1 MSNSGAGG
9 GPPSNSVKFPS
20 NSVKL
25 PSNFSRALRQIP
37 SNPSNPSNPAARPW
51 ARPISDQKPMKNSK
65 FSWPPRQLQR
75 SFTLGIAMGAKM
87 DLKKPTGRRRR
98 PMKILPH
105 PAPRQIPSNSVKFP
119 SNFRQILA
127 ARRAPP
133 SNSVKFRRLA
143 GPPSNSVKFRQIP
156 SNSGPRSGPYYPPL
170 AYINHPHLRIALNS
184 GTRHACITM
193 IVPGD
198 ALNFTHP

>member
-9 GPPSNSVKFPS
+9 GPPSIAVKLPSNSVKLPS

-37 SNPSNPSNPAARPW
+37 SNPSNPSNTAARPW
-51 ARPISDQKPMKNSK
+51 ARPIFDQKPMKNSK

-75 SFTLGIAMGAKM
+75 PFTLGIAMGAKM

-105 PAPRQIPSNSVKFP
+105 PAPRQIPSN
-119 SNFRQILA
+119 FRQIL
-127 ARRAPP
+127 R
-133 SNSVKFRRLA
+133 
-143 GPPSNSVKFRQIP
+143 GPSVKFRQIRQIRQIP
-156 SNSGPRSGPYYPPL
+156 DPARALRQIPDPARPPGL
-170 AYINHPHLRIALNS
+170 M
-184 GTRHACITM
+184 HAQS
-193 IVPGD
+193 
-198 ALNFTHP
+198 LSNFT